1 MLLPLLAALLLPA
14 QDDPAAQKKK
24 ILEDVEKRL
33 KAQDEKLLKDIERII
48 DEEQRRAAGRAPAPA
63 PVPAPAPRAEAPAKK
78 ARGYL
83 GIRPADLSDDE
94 RKAAGVKNGV
104 KVEDVVAGGPAEKAG
119 LRKGDVIVA
128 VDGRAVDSPL
138 EVPAIVQAAGAGST
152 LAIEYVRGKDKG
164 TAKAVLAPHPMDVPS
179 AAPAPPKPAPP
190 GDQQQGRAEDD
201 LRERMKKLLEKK
213 EEAPAPQAKPGEPRK
228 PAPPQEPPAEGNDPF
243 AFDEGMFEQ
252 FRGLLEQFGMD
263 PEQFFE
269 KGKDGKY
276 RFNQDWGRLFKD
288 LDLEQ
293 LFKNLP
299 KGVPGLP
306 GIPGFEDEAPAP
318 QAKPRRAPPEGPLP
332 NVYLGLLAE
341 EASDDLRAQL
351 DLDAG
356 VGVFVGAVAA
366 GSPAEQ
372 AGLKKN
378 DVVVK
383 MDGKPVRGKAGLAD
397 LLRAAK
403 PGQEVTLTVLRK
415 AKEQTLKVTLGE
427 RKEE

>member
-1 MLLPLLAALLLPA
+1 MLLPLLAALLVPQ
-14 QDDPAAQKKK
+14 QDPDALKKK

-48 DEEQRRAAGRAPAPA
+48 EEEQRRAAGKA
-63 PVPAPAPRAEAPAKK
+63 PAPAPRAEAPKK

-94 RKAAGVKNGV
+94 RKASGVKNGV

-119 LRKGDVIVA
+119 LKKGDVIVA

-152 LAIEYVRGKDKG
+152 LVIEYVRGKEKG
-164 TAKAVLAPHPMDVPS
+164 TAKAVLAPHPMD
-179 AAPAPPKPAPP
+179 APAPPKPAE
-190 GDQQQGRAEDD
+190 QGKAEED

-213 EEAPAPQAKPGEPRK
+213 EEGPAPQAKPGEPKK
-228 PAPPQEPPAEGNDPF
+228 PAPQAEPQQGDDLF
-243 AFDEGMFEQ
+243 AFDEDMFEQ
-252 FRGLLEQFGMD
+252 FRGLLEQFGAD

-276 RFNQDWGRLFKD
+276 RFNQDWSRLFKGM
-288 LDLEQ
+288 DLEK
-293 LFKNLP
+293 LFKQLP
-299 KGVPGLP
+299 RGVPGIPGLP
-306 GIPGFEDEAPAP
+306 GFEEEAPAP
-318 QAKPRRAPPEGPLP
+318 QAKPPRRAAPEGPLP
-332 NVYLGLLAE
+332 GVYLGILAE

-351 DLDAG
+351 DLEPG
-356 VGVFVGAVAA
+356 VGVFVGQVTAN
-366 GSPAEQ
+366 SPAEK

-378 DVVVK
+378 DLVLK
-383 MDGKPVRGKAGLAD
+383 LDGKAVRGKSGLAE

-415 AKEQTLKVTLGE
+415 AKEQTVKVALAE